1 MGINKIKF
9 LYKFLIIACFWVNNS
24 QSSYAISSKL
34 NGTITNYRPTLFPVQ
49 DQQGRLQIVIRL
61 FNQDKELYALLVDP
75 YSLAVSQSRF
85 SVLTLRKA
93 GAKGN
98 LPGYFTWQELEDS
111 PYIRLIRHCE
121 KPPYPLQNDGI
132 KHALGVSEGYF
143 LTIDMCPSSK
153 TFDKEFFEKLIA
165 LNSKQASFPIGIGIT
180 GLWMLSH
187 PHEFSWL
194 CKQQSQGKLS
204 ITWVN
209 HTFRSQYYH
218 DLPLE
223 KNFLRF
229 SMVELP
235 EEERIR
241 FIQASLQDE
250 VLLTEQLLLERG
262 QLPSVFF
269 RFPGL
274 VSDEYLMRMISN
286 LGLIPLGTDAW
297 LAKNEQ
303 PQLGSIILVHAN
315 GNEPSGLAKF
325 MKWLDGTNK
334 KDIKWLSLMHLAQG
348 LISS

>member
-1 MGINKIKF
+1 MGISKIKF
-9 LYKFLIIACFWVNNS
+9 VYKFLIIPCFWINS
-24 QSSYAISSKL
+24 AQPTYAISKA
-34 NGTITNYRPTLFPVQ
+34 GRTISNYRPTLLPVQ
-49 DQQGRLQIVIRL
+49 DQQGQLQIVIRL
-61 FNQDKELYALLVDP
+61 FDQDKELYALLVDP
-75 YSLAVSQSRF
+75 YSLTVSQSSF

-93 GAKGN
+93 GTTGN
-98 LPGYFTWQELEDS
+98 LPGYFTWQELEAT
-111 PYIRLIRHCE
+111 PYVRLIRHCE
-121 KPPYPLQNDGI
+121 RPPYPLQNDGV
-132 KHALGVSEGYF
+132 KRALGVPEGYF
-143 LTIDMCPSSK
+143 LTVDMCPSSK
-153 TFDKEFFEKLIA
+153 PFDKEFFERLIT
-165 LNSKQASFPIGIGIT
+165 LKQNQAPFPIGIGIT

-187 PHEFSWL
+187 PNEFGWL
-194 CKQQSQGKLS
+194 CKQHSQGKLS
-204 ITWVN
+204 ITWIN

-223 KNFLRF
+223 NNFLRF

-235 EEERIR
+235 EAERIR
-241 FIQASLQDE
+241 FTQATLQDE

-325 MKWLDGTNK
+325 IKWLDGTSK
-334 KDIKWLSLMHLAQG
+334 KNNKWLSLMHLAQG